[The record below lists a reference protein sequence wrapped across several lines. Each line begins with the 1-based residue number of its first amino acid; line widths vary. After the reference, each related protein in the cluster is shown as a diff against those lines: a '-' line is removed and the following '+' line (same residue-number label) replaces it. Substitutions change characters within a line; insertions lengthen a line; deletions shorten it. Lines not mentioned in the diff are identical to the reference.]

1 MLAEPDKYAQG
12 LPFSPH
18 SHPPVIEIPEYQ
30 QLLWEREH
38 VLLGMEITPGINCWN
53 AYYYWPFTSYVHEPN
68 FRVHFC
74 RSNGKYCTSIGQVL
88 VKEAGQNQLHL
99 PELDKITGVLYL
111 SVPPLNSLS
120 ALQVALKTLEKMV
133 CFLDGKKISRASR

>member
-1 MLAEPDKYAQG
+1 MHVNGLARRLVLTQRRKAPRKWPIQAGGGEGGRRG
-12 LPFSPH
+12 L
-18 SHPPVIEIPEYQ
+18 
-30 QLLWEREH
+30 
-38 VLLGMEITPGINCWN
+38 
-53 AYYYWPFTSYVHEPN
+53 FTSYVHEPN
-68 FRVHFC
+68 FRIHFC

-120 ALQVALKTLEKMV
+120 ALQVAIRSLRMMHRFHYYHRHHQKQQQFYLPSN
-133 CFLDGKKISRASR
+133 LRSSI